1 MADDIMRVPASEQL
15 RNIAQQEREGKLI
28 PINEYK
34 PESSEY
40 SATHPNALSD
50 GDEKGK
56 GLKETTIG
64 SETDIQTRKTLR
76 VINQFSEFKPY
87 TYPE

>member
-1 MADDIMRVPASEQL
+1 MANVYRTPASEQL
-15 RNIAQQEREGKLI
+15 RQIAEEEREGKLF

-34 PESSEY
+34 PVSSEY
-40 SATHPNALSD
+40 AEGHPNALSD

-56 GLKETTIG
+56 GELEESVG
-64 SETDIQTRKTLR
+64 SRTDIVNRNYLTG
-76 VINQFSEFKPY
+76 VNQFSTARPY

>member
-1 MADDIMRVPASEQL
+1 MADSVRIPASEQL
-15 RNIAQQEREGKLI
+15 RSVAITEREGKLI

-34 PESSEY
+34 PDSSEY

-56 GLKETTIG
+56 GETLTVG
-64 SETDIQTRKTLR
+64 SKTDILTRTSLK
-76 VINQFSEFKPY
+76 VINQFSDTKPY
-87 TYPE
+87 TSPE